1 MIIQGVLVCLL
12 GKCSFAK
19 KFKTIREFTDS
30 LAYKQAVNRFLLE
43 TLFEIVICVA
53 IAFKAFEI
61 REIWGTPDYV
71 AVVAQMICLVV
82 TVIFFINSFYFLLFK
97 QPKMIEKKNK
107 ALKVYH
113 EEVINEAKELHLS
126 RKQPD
131 EGKLKVIN
139 TLTKSIRQKVLRE
152 KRRQTALKQLEEVE
166 HESY

>member
-1 MIIQGVLVCLL
+1 M
-12 GKCSFAK
+12 
-19 KFKTIREFTDS
+19 
-30 LAYKQAVNRFLLE
+30 
-43 TLFEIVICVA
+43 A

-61 REIWGTPDYV
+61 KKIWGTPDYV

-82 TVIFFINSFYFLLFK
+82 TIIFFINSFYFLLCK

-131 EGKLKVIN
+131 EGKSKVIN
-139 TLTKSIRQKVLRE
+139 TLTKSLRQKVLRE
-152 KRRQTALKQLEEVE
+152 KRRQTALKKLEEVE